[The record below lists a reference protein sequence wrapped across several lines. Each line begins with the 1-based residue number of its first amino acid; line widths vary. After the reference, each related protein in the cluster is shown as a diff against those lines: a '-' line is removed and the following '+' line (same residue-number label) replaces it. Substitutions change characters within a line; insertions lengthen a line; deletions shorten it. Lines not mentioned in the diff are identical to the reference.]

1 MCESRLHLPNYD
13 APSLKPNATAL
24 VMSSLPPEKGSLIFL
39 KLGTLKVHVKL
50 FFLYFDFWRENFL
63 MGLKIDFEFF
73 EVGQI

>member
-1 MCESRLHLPNYD
+1 MCGSRLHLPNYD

-24 VMSSLPPEKGSLIFL
+24 VMSYLPPEKGSLIFL

-73 EVGQI
+73 EIGQI